1 MVLNPPPVGSMCNIW
16 DRRVVYTRNRDPIAN
31 LYGKSP
37 IWYGFYGFALL
48 LPITELYINKHA
60 KWWVLGN
67 MVSGWLR
74 SVEIV
79 NDVRVELGGLRFT
92 QTPVAVASIFL
103 HQIGVWTIYTPQACK
118 HVRGNPG
125 TTWHEPVVSSVNKA
139 TARTCDLGYF
149 CLDSAKTQ
157 KTHTAHT
164 ENVARRGSWCSIQF
178 GHATYDVSQETNKP
192 NLCSN
197 MIPLNWDALLV
208 EPYQGL
214 AS

>member
-16 DRRVVYTRNRDPIAN
+16 DKRVVYNRNRDPIAN

-48 LPITELYINKHA
+48 LPIAVLYINKHA

-125 TTWHEPVVSSVNKA
+125 TTWHESVVSSVNKA

-149 CLDSAKTQ
+149 CLDSAKTLKKHTLHTQ
-157 KTHTAHT
+157 KMWPEGDPDVLFNSVMQHMMFLRKPTNQTFVPTWSLST
-164 ENVARRGSWCSIQF
+164 EMRCLWNQIKG
-178 GHATYDVSQETNKP
+178 
-192 NLCSN
+192 
-197 MIPLNWDALLV
+197 
-208 EPYQGL
+208 
-214 AS
+214 